1 MWVGST
7 KGGGRSSAARGG
19 AMDGG
24 RELVGAR
31 PEGATR
37 GEERRRGYGR
47 VPHLLANIRVPFLST
62 GAQQA
67 RKPAVARSSGRRRL
81 AARVQ
86 EAAAAALG
94 FRGGRGAL
102 GTAFI
107 GPGNLGM
114 CAGKGSGG
122 GGSRTMRAEVGDAAD
137 VRAPPVGGKARVPGG
152 AGLRLLLRCWAGCW
166 AKAQGRLREER
177 GKDGPREWW
186 PAQGGE
192 KKLFSFY
199 KD

>member
-1 MWVGST
+1 
-7 KGGGRSSAARGG
+7 
-19 AMDGG
+19 MDGG

-94 FRGGRGAL
+94 FRGWRGAL
-102 GTAFI
+102 GWAFI
-107 GPGNLGM
+107 GRRTSWGALGL
-114 CAGKGSGG
+114 GSNGG
-122 GGSRTMRAEVGDAAD
+122 GGFRDVRREEGDAAD
-137 VRAPPVGGKARVPGG
+137 AWVRSVS
-152 AGLRLLLRCWAGCW
+152 RL
-166 AKAQGRLREER
+166 ER
-177 GKDGPREWW
+177 PTSGPRV
-186 PAQGGE
+186 AAGARC
-192 KKLFSFY
+192 
-199 KD
+199 